1 LTENIYNGLH
11 KQGSHSLNVA
21 EKLDDEFRNRRQ
33 IFRIADPEFAS
44 MRVMLRS
51 QEDYVEC
58 PCLDISATGI
68 GVLVP
73 QSHFAAAQAGVIL
86 QYQLFFGQLS
96 PVHGV
101 AIVANRAETSI
112 ADSQGP
118 LIRLGLRFSDAEP
131 QRIVRRSARERR
143 SQRHFLPEALRPICI
158 CNDPLWFGEQL
169 SIAVHDF
176 SLHGMSGVVC
186 AKRTVFAEGL
196 RTVFRFAFPY
206 IGVVEVPVRVIYAN
220 PTEDDLTFRI
230 GCEFVRRSEAF
241 TYAVETYFRM
251 QLLDRP
257 RFDSPLMKFAEPQ
270 SFLLSESSLIAEAEE
285 SFNMQLTESE
295 NPSNI
300 VRQTLFGSIATQEN
314 NTGEHYFRF
323 EVHVAQKSD
332 SAEGGSKQLQ
342 LGSQALHFQLDELQ
356 DETPND
362 FRKIASSMLY
372 FAVVRK
378 VEDIRFVTSGPLSRH
393 RFQQLK
399 EVGLRL
405 PVIHDDTIEVTYRTK
420 DLLMGIG
427 ISNGLW
433 WQAFL
438 PLARFERLLR
448 GPDFQMP
455 TIRSLIIRILSVFVS
470 DKPKY
475 HPQPEDGTFPPV

>member
-1 LTENIYNGLH
+1 V
-11 KQGSHSLNVA
+11 NVA
-21 EKLDDEFRNRRQ
+21 EKLNDEFRNRRQ
-33 IFRIADPEFAS
+33 IFRIADPEFAA

-51 QEDYVEC
+51 QDDFVEC

-73 QSHFAAAQAGVIL
+73 QSHFEAAQAGVIL
-86 QYQLFFGQLS
+86 QYQLLFGQLS

-112 ADSQGP
+112 ADSHGP

-131 QRIVRRSARERR
+131 QRIIRRSARERR

-220 PTEDDLTFRI
+220 PTDDELTFRI
-230 GCEFVRRSEAF
+230 GCEFVRRSEEF
-241 TYAVETYFRM
+241 TYVVETYFRM

-257 RFDSPLMKFAEPQ
+257 RINSSFMKFTEPQ
-270 SFLLSESSLIAEAEE
+270 VFILSESSLIAEAEE
-285 SFNMQLTESE
+285 SFNVHESE
-295 NPSNI
+295 TETTNNVI
-300 VRQTLFGSIATQEN
+300 RQTLFGSIAGQPD

-323 EVHVAQKSD
+323 EIHTAQKSNSSD
-332 SAEGGSKQLQ
+332 TAVQNLQ
-342 LGSQALHFQLDELQ
+342 LGSKALHFALDELQ
-356 DETPND
+356 DELPKD
-362 FRKIASSMLY
+362 FRKIAASMLY

-378 VEDIRFVTSGPLSRH
+378 IEQIRFATTGTFNRN

-399 EVGLRL
+399 AAGLQL
-405 PVIHDDTIEVTYRTK
+405 PEMGDDTVEVTYRTK

-427 ISNGLW
+427 IGSGLW

-448 GPDFQMP
+448 GPDFQLP
-455 TIRSLIIRILSVFVS
+455 TLKSIVIRIFSLFVS

-475 HPQPEDGTFPPV
+475 HTQAEDGTFPPA